1 MSNKKFDW
9 TAIEQQYITGE
20 MSLRELARMNGIANH
35 SLVMGQSTRHDWTQK
50 RFDFRSQRNEK
61 AIGYLADDEAK
72 RIAREVKVRDNA
84 IDLIDEAIT
93 KMRTQLNETREVW
106 RHEDW
111 VTEPLI
117 VVKPADV
124 ALLIDRL
131 NVLFGR
137 PSSITEERSLGI
149 SLSAG
154 GTLGPDILRGIVE
167 ATRGIADSDGAARSP
182 IPRLSRTS
190 SN

>member
-1 MSNKKFDW
+1 VSNKKFDW

-154 GTLGPDILRGIVE
+154 GTLGPEVLRGIVE
-167 ATRGIADSDGAARSP
+167 ATRGLGSADAQRSP
-182 IPRLSRTS
+182 IPRIGGTGE
-190 SN
+190 N